1 MIKSM
6 TAFSSEKRADE
17 KVTLSWEIRTVNHR
31 YLDVSTYFP
40 EGFQS
45 QENKFKGLIRD
56 QLGRGKVDAKL
67 VCERMGDAENTV
79 IQINEDVVK
88 SLLSAR
94 RKLDSLSKKTT
105 GLSAMEILSWSGVV
119 KDVRTDYS
127 VFYNAS
133 YELLE
138 KTLNSLVD
146 SRQSEGERIYI
157 MILKRCDQVSD
168 IVQSVRLRRSQV
180 VAKLKEN
187 ILQKVQEISTDIDN
201 NRLEQ
206 ELVYYAQKLDVD
218 EELDR
223 LDSHIVEVKSAMKID
238 EPVGRRLDFLMQE
251 LNREANTLGSKAN
264 DADTTK
270 AAINLKVL
278 IEQMREQV
286 MNVE

>member
-1 MIKSM
+1 M
-6 TAFSSEKRADE
+6 TAFASEKLVDE
-17 KVTLSWEIRTVNHR
+17 KVVMSWEIRTVNHR

-40 EGFQS
+40 EGFQA
-45 QENKFKGLIRD
+45 QENTFKALVREH
-56 QLGRGKVDAKL
+56 LGRGKVDAKL
-67 VCERMGDAENTV
+67 VCERIGEAEAPV
-79 IQINEDVVK
+79 IQINEGVVK

-119 KDVRTDYS
+119 EDVQTDYN
-127 VFYNAS
+127 VFYTMSND
-133 YELLE
+133 LLE
-138 KTLNSLVD
+138 KALNSLVNA
-146 SRQSEGERIYI
+146 RQSEGERINS
-157 MILKRCDQVSD
+157 MILNRCDDISD
-168 IVQSVRLRRSQV
+168 IVQSVRKRRSEV
-180 VAKLKEN
+180 VAKLKEK
-187 ILQKVQEISTDIDN
+187 ILQKIQEIVSDVDN

-206 ELVYYAQKLDVD
+206 ELVYHAQRLDVD

-223 LDSHIVEVKSAMKID
+223 LDSHIVEVKSTLKKD

-270 AAINLKVL
+270 AAIDLKVL

-286 MNVE
+286 MNIE

>member
-1 MIKSM
+1 M
-6 TAFSSEKRADE
+6 TAFASENIADE
-17 KVTLSWEIRTVNHR
+17 KVSLSWEIRTVNHR
-31 YLDVSTYFP
+31 YLDVTTYFP
-40 EGFQS
+40 DGFQA
-45 QENKFKGLIRD
+45 QENTFKALIRS

-67 VCERMGDAENTV
+67 VCERMGDAETTA
-79 IQINEDVVK
+79 IQINENVVK
-88 SLLSAR
+88 SLLNAR

-119 KDVRTDYS
+119 EDVQTDYS

-133 YELLE
+133 NDLLE
-138 KTLNSLVD
+138 KTLASLVNT
-146 SRQSEGERIYI
+146 RQSEGERINI
-157 MILKRCDQVSD
+157 MILKRCDEISD
-168 IVQSVRLRRSQV
+168 IVQSVRIRRTEV
-180 VAKLKEN
+180 VINLKEK

-206 ELVYYAQKLDVD
+206 ELVYHVQRLDVD

-223 LDSHIVEVKSAMKID
+223 LDSHIVEVKIALKND